1 MVKQRRVMSRAWS
14 FSNFARNLGGS
25 MGTAMLTTFLTR
37 TQQTHQSALAANTGN
52 SFAYR
57 NYIDST
63 VTALMAHGQ
72 DHAAAAQEAMGRA
85 YSTMQRQAAMLSY
98 ANAFWVLS
106 VVIACLV
113 PLPFVMRRPPKLT
126 KAQAD
131 GGH

>member
-1 MVKQRRVMSRAWS
+1 
-14 FSNFARNLGGS
+14 
-25 MGTAMLTTFLTR
+25 
-37 TQQTHQSALAANTGN
+37 
-52 SFAYR
+52 
-57 NYIDST
+57 
-63 VTALMAHGQ
+63 
-72 DHAAAAQEAMGRA
+72 
-85 YSTMQRQAAMLSY
+85 MLSY